1 MLNVCSISLRG
12 IAPRVQWPFVVRIS
26 RNAVVAMKY
35 LEIKCI
41 WRDASIFEAQR
52 YRCQQTQRGRFTVLY
67 AVDCLRRLTRMSS
80 TFECAGSLCVFDKSG
95 VYKNLG
101 ERIRNDWCLLIAKTP
116 TLRRI
121 RYASIHSRPCVARH
135 NDDAKA
141 NPIDASVRFRGE
153 GKGLSGFAEGH
164 QVTYSRR
171 AIYGAC
177 APFTLHG
184 FAISRSRKA
193 RSAVG

>member
-101 ERIRNDWCLLIAKTP
+101 ERIRNDWCLLVAKTP

-153 GKGLSGFAEGH
+153 GKRTIR
-164 QVTYSRR
+164 V
-171 AIYGAC
+171 C
-177 APFTLHG
+177 
-184 FAISRSRKA
+184 
-193 RSAVG
+193 